1 MGHAAIKRTSG
12 IFTAYRVSAA
22 IAIVAVLGC
31 SGLLSGCD
39 QTPDNAATPAAR
51 TRITALVWA
60 PDWPDEMHKI
70 ADAFHRENPDITV
83 DVQFMIGNSV
93 EENLK
98 PKVATHNLPD
108 LVSVNP
114 NAYSAELANQG
125 ILADVG
131 DSAAWDNMLDSLKP
145 DWTNRYGKRFGIS
158 GGVAATLI
166 YYNKDMFR
174 KAGIKTLPA
183 NFEEFLAACAALRKA
198 GFTPIIWTGAFPNML
213 ANGPFS
219 FGFANN
225 VVAHHPNDWKRRI
238 ADGSLEL
245 NNDDAVDIFA
255 KIKLIADK
263 GYVQRGYM
271 NTSYD
276 EGNRLFAEGKA
287 AMAFQGTWSSGEL
300 MHGNHFE
307 TGTFVP
313 PWNAPGKTVVPV
325 VGSETG
331 FAVCETRNKKA
342 AMRFLEFIY
351 DRGYPILQN
360 KRQNVSPLKYVGGK
374 TVTDQ
379 QIVDYVQHATQA
391 PLTAGPYYSYL
402 PTNTIDMLHP
412 LLQDVL
418 FGKKTPRQAAL
429 ALEKSI
435 RHEAR
440 TENK

>member
-1 MGHAAIKRTSG
+1 MGHARRKRASG
-12 IFTAYRVSAA
+12 VLTTFAVI
-22 IAIVAVLGC
+22 AVLCCC
-31 SGLLSGCD
+31 SLLSACD
-39 QTPDNAATPAAR
+39 QSADSTSFAPAAR
-51 TRITALVWA
+51 TRLTALVWA
-60 PDWPDEMHKI
+60 PDWPEEMHKI

-225 VVAHHPNDWKRRI
+225 VVARHPNDWKRRI
-238 ADGSLEL
+238 ADGSLDL
-245 NNDDAVDIFA
+245 NNDDAVYIFA

-287 AMAFQGTWSSGEL
+287 AMAFQGTWSSGDL

-342 AMRFLEFIY
+342 AMKFLEFIY

-418 FGKKTPRQAAL
+418 LGKKTPRQAAL

>member
-1 MGHAAIKRTSG
+1 MGHARRKRASG
-12 IFTAYRVSAA
+12 VLTTFAVI
-22 IAIVAVLGC
+22 AVLCCC
-31 SGLLSGCD
+31 SLLSACD
-39 QTPDNAATPAAR
+39 QSADSTSFAPAAR
-51 TRITALVWA
+51 TRLTALVWA
-60 PDWPDEMHKI
+60 PDWPEEMHKI
-70 ADAFHRENPDITV
+70 ADAFHRQNPDITV

-225 VVAHHPNDWKRRI
+225 VVARHPNDWKRRI
-238 ADGSLEL
+238 ADGSLDL

-287 AMAFQGTWSSGEL
+287 AMAFQGTWSSGDL

-313 PWNAPGKTVVPV
+313 PWNVPGKTVVPV

-342 AMRFLEFIY
+342 AMKFLEFIY

-418 FGKKTPRQAAL
+418 LGKKTPRQAAL

>member
-12 IFTAYRVSAA
+12 VFTAFAV
-22 IAIVAVLGC
+22 IAVFCCC
-31 SGLLSGCD
+31 SLLSACD
-39 QTPDNAATPAAR
+39 QAADQTAVAPAPASQ
-51 TRITALVWA
+51 TRLTALIWA
-60 PDWPDEMHKI
+60 PDWPEEMHKI
-70 ADAFHRENPDITV
+70 ADAFHRENPDIMV

-108 LVSVNP
+108 LISINP
-114 NAYSAELANQG
+114 NAYAAELANQG

-145 DWTNRYGKRFGIS
+145 DWTSRHGKRFGIS

-198 GFTPIIWTGAFPNML
+198 GFTPIIWNGAFPNML

-225 VVAHHPNDWKRRI
+225 VVARHPNDWKARI
-238 ADGSLEL
+238 ADGSLDL
-245 NNDDAVDIFA
+245 NTDDAVDIFA

-276 EGNRLFAEGKA
+276 EGIRLFAEGKA
-287 AMAFQGTWSSGEL
+287 AMAFQGTWSSGQL
-300 MHGNHFE
+300 MHGNHFT

-342 AMRFLEFIY
+342 AMKFLEFIY
-351 DRGYPILQN
+351 DKGYPILQN

-379 QIVDYVQHATQA
+379 QIVDYVQHVTQA
-391 PLTAGPYYSYL
+391 PLTTGPYYSYL

-429 ALEKSI
+429 ALEQSI

-440 TENK
+440 TENR